1 MSFFTKRCPPMS
13 SSCLFQ
19 STTMLSPSLACDLSI
34 GSKLADFLPASAVN
48 LALAVSFMASV
59 HPAWNNYFPTG
70 QISPFTIAMNA
81 IGDLFSSTKP
91 KYILPQVPPTPTI
104 KGPPTPT
111 LQYQTESASSI
122 LYAVVLCAVLVL
134 VGAVFTV
141 FRNNTANL
149 SCLSNAPFAIDSG
162 SETCNNGS
170 NGADGD
176 IPEDFEAESSKLSR
190 YCSSFSC

>member
-1 MSFFTKRCPPMS
+1 MS

-70 QISPFTIAMNA
+70 QISPFTIAMSA

-111 LQYQTESASSI
+111 LQYQTESASSM
-122 LYAVVLCAVLVL
+122 LYPVVLCAVLVL

-149 SCLSNAPFAIDSG
+149 SCLSNAPFAIDSA